1 MKQSLTIL
9 PPPRVLL
16 GARIIAAFNTRKGT
30 MGTKFI
36 AKSRGDLRE
45 GSLLAVLR
53 SGRWLTALWIGAATA
68 ADLDLDEYLQRASA
82 AKSRNDWESAAG
94 QYAQA
99 INHADLPRDAA
110 TRSTMHLEYGRA
122 MGALCQFGE
131 SEKYLLRA
139 KEMATTAGGSLF
151 PPLYELASLNTAQ
164 KQFVESS
171 AWFSQ
176 LMPVI
181 ERESRAKSSPRLV
194 ADALEKYAVALAA
207 TGNADAADSRRREA
221 EKIRAAN
228 PQPAALGSITP
239 YGSQCTKR

>member
-1 MKQSLTIL
+1 M
-9 PPPRVLL
+9 
-16 GARIIAAFNTRKGT
+16 IIQ
-30 MGTKFI
+30 
-36 AKSRGDLRE
+36 KSRHDLRH
-45 GSLLAVLR
+45 GMLSSVPR
-53 SGRWLTALWIGAATA
+53 GGRWLTALWIGAATA

-110 TRSTMHLEYGRA
+110 TRSNMHLEYGRA

-139 KEMATTAGGSLF
+139 KELATNAGGSVF
-151 PPLYELASLNTAQ
+151 PPLYELASLNAAQ
-164 KQFVESS
+164 KKFAESG
-171 AWFSQ
+171 AYFSQ

-194 ADALEKYAVALAA
+194 ADAFEKYALVLTAIGNVA
-207 TGNADAADSRRREA
+207 DADSRRREA

-228 PQPAALGSITP
+228 PQPASPGTITP
-239 YGSQCTKR
+239 YGSQCSRR